1 VVIVRLRIGREGSR
15 WPVSAG
21 VLFLVIALAVAG
33 WWGYQTD
40 QDRRELNITLRG
52 TTSPNR
58 IDVAAT
64 ILRVDPSTRQ
74 AQVRVQM
81 TAEGTLADRDVPGVP
96 AKTIDLFTTSASRA
110 MLTYPA
116 ATPPAEQTI
125 NVPLASGWPTDY
137 PQDRYTLTL
146 GFSARGGDGQAV
158 PVDVNVGSFDSL
170 FELYAPEAADAEA
183 SATVLNL
190 TARHTRG
197 GWLLAWF
204 LMIAAWALAIVV
216 AGAAWF
222 LITERRGLVWPGFG
236 WMAATLFALVSLRNA
251 APGSPPIGSLIDY
264 MAFFWAELIVAASLV
279 AAVMTGLFAERAAKR
294 ASRDTATSA

>member
-1 VVIVRLRIGREGSR
+1 MIVRLRIGRKGRR
-15 WPVSAG
+15 WPVTVG
-21 VLFLVIALAVAG
+21 VLVLTVGLAVVG

-58 IDVAAT
+58 VDVAAT

-81 TAEGTLADRDVPGVP
+81 TAQGTLADPDAPGVP
-96 AKTIDLFTTSASRA
+96 AKAIDLFTSSASHA
-110 MLTYPA
+110 MLTYPP
-116 ATPPAEQTI
+116 ATPSAEQTI
-125 NVPLASGWPTDY
+125 NVPLDSGWPTDY

-146 GFSARGGDGQAV
+146 GFSARGGDGQEV
-158 PVDVNVGSFDSL
+158 PVDMTAASYDSL
-170 FELYAPEAADAEA
+170 FELDAPEAFDAETG
-183 SATVLNL
+183 STVLNL

-216 AGAAWF
+216 AGAAWL
-222 LITERRGLVWPGFG
+222 LITERRGLIWPAFG

-279 AAVMTGLFAERAAKR
+279 AAVVTGLLAERAAKR
-294 ASRDTATSA
+294 ASRDAATHA